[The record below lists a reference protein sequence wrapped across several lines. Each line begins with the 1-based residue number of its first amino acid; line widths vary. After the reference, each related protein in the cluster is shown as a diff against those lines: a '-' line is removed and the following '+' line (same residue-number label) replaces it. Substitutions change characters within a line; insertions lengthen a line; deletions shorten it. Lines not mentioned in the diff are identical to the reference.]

1 MIMSMARKK
10 VLALVMAGGEGSR
23 LYPLTAERSK
33 PSVPFGARY
42 RIVDFVLSNL
52 LNSGI
57 HSIYLLVQYKSQSLI
72 EHVRK
77 AWVLPPILPEHF
89 VTVVPP
95 QMRSGKDWFQGTAD
109 AVYQNIN
116 LIQQHRP
123 DMVLVFG
130 ADHIYRMNIRQM
142 IQFHEESGAAATVAA
157 LPVPLKEAS
166 AFGVIDADAAGR
178 ILGFQEKPA
187 NPPAM
192 PGRPTHAYASMGN
205 YLFNTDVLLEVLK
218 ESREKGWND
227 FGKHILPSMVDD
239 GKLFA
244 YDFGQNTI
252 PGVKDYEEPAYWR
265 DVGTL
270 DAYYEAHMD
279 VLGEEPRF
287 DVFNA
292 RWPIYSSNY
301 QGPVAKFVDS
311 RLDNCIISAGCLICN
326 AKVKNSIL
334 RREVVIESGAE
345 VEDCILMDNVV
356 IKKGAKLRRCIVDR
370 FNVIDENTRIGFDH
384 EADKAKYAV
393 TESSIVVLAE
403 GTFRDSARSSF
414 SEDH

>member
-1 MIMSMARKK
+1 MGSPKI
-10 VLALVMAGGEGSR
+10 LAMVMAGGEGTR
-23 LYPLTAERSK
+23 LHPLTAERSK

-95 QMRSGKDWFQGTAD
+95 QMRAGKDWFQGTAD

-116 LIQQHRP
+116 LIHQHRP
-123 DMVLVFG
+123 DLVLVFG

-142 IQFHEESGAAATVAA
+142 VDFHLEANAAATVAA
-157 LPVPLKEAS
+157 LPVPLEQAT
-166 AFGVIDADAAGR
+166 AFGVIDAEANGR
-178 ILGFQEKPA
+178 IRGFLEKPV

-192 PGRPTHAYASMGN
+192 PGRPSHAYASMGN
-205 YLFNTDVLLEVLK
+205 YLFNTEVLLDVLATAR
-218 ESREKGWND
+218 SQGWND
-227 FGKHILPSMVDD
+227 FGKHVLPHMVDS

-244 YDFGQNTI
+244 YDFAQNVV

-265 DVGTL
+265 DVGNL
-270 DAYYEAHMD
+270 DAYFETTMD
-279 VLGEEPRF
+279 VLGMQPHF

-301 QGPVAKFVDS
+301 QGPVAKFIDS
-311 RLDNCIISAGCLICN
+311 QVDNCIISAGCLIHG
-326 AKVKNSIL
+326 ARLKNCVL
-334 RREVVIESGAE
+334 RREVVVEPGAE
-345 VEDCILMDNVV
+345 LEDCILMDNVV
-356 IKKGAKLRRCIVDR
+356 VRAGAKLRRCIIDR
-370 FNVIDENTRIGFDH
+370 YNTIEAGSCIGHDPV
-384 EADKAKYAV
+384 ADKALHHV
-393 TESSIVVLAE
+393 TESGIVVLPE
-403 GTFRDSARSSF
+403 GRFVESERTSF
-414 SEDH
+414 SEDR